1 MLNVTRL
8 LDTKQ
13 VHKATDLTMD
23 KLLLKIPE
31 VCMVI
36 QLGRSTVY
44 ELLDQPDG
52 LPTVRIGRAVRV
64 PAEAVLQWVERQ
76 QQTHK
81 DDSTSRE

>member
-1 MLNVTRL
+1 
-8 LDTKQ
+8 
-13 VHKATDLTMD
+13 MD

-31 VCMVI
+31 VCMVT

-44 ELLDQPDG
+44 GLLDQPDG

-81 DDSTSRE
+81 DDSPSKE